1 MFITKKALEE
11 KISRAV
17 YETREKEQQERYIN
31 ERFRDMQSLFDE
43 RWHYMEQRIAEL
55 EHKAAKETHSRL
67 AEEAVKATR

>member
-17 YETREKEQQERYIN
+17 CETREKEAQERYIN

-43 RWHYMEQRIAEL
+43 RWCYMDRRIADLEL
-55 EHKAAKETHSRL
+55 KTAKETYSRL
-67 AEEAVKATR
+67 GDEAVKATR